1 MISITRETTNT
12 FALELSCLIP
22 SNYDFFCF
30 GFVRE
35 EIPFTQW
42 QWYITPDNSP
52 APNRYNLFSLTESYL
67 GATGAT
73 GVTGATG
80 ANPTSMRLDLGQYQ
94 YIVWAATGPWDIS
107 NYSPTGPPAP
117 ISQSI
122 SEGRLVITG
131 DSPFIANDVLY
142 NGQNPN
148 TSVPSVY
155 L

>member
-1 MISITRETTNT
+1 MISITRETTNE

-22 SNYDFFCF
+22 SDHIYFCF

-52 APNRYNLFSLTESYL
+52 ATRRYNLFSLTESYV

-80 ANPTSMRLDLGQYQ
+80 ANPTTMRLDLGQYQ
-94 YIVWAATGPWDIS
+94 YYVWAATGPWDIS

-117 ISQSI
+117 LTSSI
-122 SEGRLVITG
+122 SEGRLVVDG
-131 DSPFIANDVLY
+131 PSPFIPDDVLY
-142 NGQNPN
+142 NGAQPN